1 MLRKRIKK
9 KKPLLLITKQ
19 KLHSKSTYFY
29 TKWFLNRKTQ
39 ASDPA
44 NGFRVSLSSLRENS
58 GFPVV
63 PSAIQTRLSRK
74 VKNPYGGITRL
85 GSSYFLP
92 VVCGA
97 ALLLVAGLAV
107 NPFAQSGEEVYA
119 VSGRSATINPTLSIE
134 IDNGATMNP
143 TYVTPGE
150 VAYRSHIVKVS
161 ATDIMNYTLQLTAAS
176 GESTELKNGD
186 ASIPGTVAKVGK
198 ELAEN
203 TWGWSWSE
211 TNTDSS
217 EQTYYA
223 LPAYGTTG
231 GTIDTGMLESKQAN
245 EQNTVEFT
253 KKLTFAANMGSDKP
267 SGHYTTTAMLS
278 LAATPKQL
286 VFDGITTMQE
296 MSSTICENAAVND
309 TTRLKDSRDGKY
321 YWVAKLAD
329 NHCWMTQNLALDL
342 TDITLTPEDSD
353 VTENWTPNLVSGLW
367 TAVADEENFIPTEEE
382 IKSIN
387 YYNPGEVIWAEPRF
401 PKNGADQ
408 CGMISK
414 LEDCTKHVFKDVSE
428 LEASNTITTT
438 VLDEQAG
445 IYDAHYLVGNYY
457 NANAA
462 TANTVLSTTVGEDIP
477 ASICP
482 AGWGLPNT
490 SVINGIADTYKDGP
504 LSIFIGEPIYTVF
517 DGVIGSSK
525 IVQAGGLI
533 GAIYLGSSLRSKSN
547 IYVLMASGGSYVA
560 GAPNSLMLESRQ
572 LPSQGYDVRCVVK

>member
-1 MLRKRIKK
+1 MRHAARIKK
-9 KKPLLLITKQ
+9 KPKLNSFTNINKL
-19 KLHSKSTYFY
+19 LHSKSTYFY
-29 TKWFLNRKTQ
+29 KQRW
-39 ASDPA
+39 
-44 NGFRVSLSSLRENS
+44 
-58 GFPVV
+58 
-63 PSAIQTRLSRK
+63 
-74 VKNPYGGITRL
+74 
-85 GSSYFLP
+85 SSYLVP
-92 VVCGA
+92 AMCA
-97 ALLLVAGLAV
+97 LALLLVLGFAV

-267 SGHYTTTAMLS
+267 SGHYTTTTMLS

-296 MSSTICENAAVND
+296 MNSTICENAAVND

-367 TAVADEENFIPTEEE
+367 TAVADEENNIPTEEE
-382 IKSIN
+382 IKSIH

-401 PKNGADQ
+401 PSEVIDMCGALD
-408 CGMISK
+408 K
-414 LEDCTKHVFKDVSE
+414 LEDCTEYSFKDVSG
-428 LEASNTITTT
+428 LEPSNIVTDIALNGQT
-438 VLDEQAG
+438 G

-462 TANTVLSTTVGEDIP
+462 TANTVLSTASGEDVS

-482 AGWGLPNT
+482 AQWGLP
-490 SVINGIADTYKDGP
+490 SSSIGASFRDAYAAGP
-504 LSIFIGEPIYTVF
+504 LDIFIKNPLYMVL
-517 DGVIGSSK
+517 DGNVSYSKLSGGGFGARYFGSRF
-525 IVQAGGLI
+525 IVNSS
-533 GAIYLGSSLRSKSN
+533 GAKVLLTLFANGASN
-547 IYVLMASGGSYVA
+547 IAHN
-560 GAPNSLMLESRQ
+560 NSLVRLSYDQ
-572 LPSQGYDVRCVVK
+572 ALPTLGYDVRCVAK